1 MQSSSCG
8 QPGVVQCSQLGP
20 GVDQACCPQ
29 YTTCAKG
36 YNATTTSVRC
46 DIQELALQSLSPA
59 DKSSMGVVIEP
70 MQSTEAQESTQSSQP
85 AEQTSSSEAAQSV
98 SGTQAADTSR
108 SAEQITRMTEHTS
121 TGAPESVSTTHTDD
135 SPPALSRDSLDT
147 TIIIRKQ
154 PDNRCMDRHSRRGSS
169 GRRTPLSGRAVDLAK
184 EASRKIASCGQ
195 RPAISTGQ
203 EARCWIARSTKG
215 RLVRDVFK
223 TTRDG
228 GYQTPGAMGWCILA
242 EGDAGQRSC
251 RAGRQCAIMFLMT

>member
-46 DIQELALQSLSPA
+46 DIQELALQSLLPA

-98 SGTQAADTSR
+98 SGTQAAATSR
-108 SAEQITRMTEHTS
+108 SATQITRMTEHTS

-135 SPPALSRDSLDT
+135 SPPAETASTPPSSSESSLT
-147 TIIIRKQ
+147 TGAWIGIVVGAVAVVALLCLAVWLIWRK
-154 PDNRCMDRHSRRGSS
+154 RR
-169 GRRTPLSGRAVDLAK
+169 R
-184 EASRKIASCGQ
+184 
-195 RPAISTGQ
+195 
-203 EARCWIARSTKG
+203 ARSQAVANVQQYPLDK
-215 RLVRDVFK
+215 R
-223 TTRDG
+223 
-228 GYQTPGAMGWCILA
+228 P
-242 EGDAGQRSC
+242 DAGLQDQRKEDLYE
-251 RAGRQCAIMFLMT
+251 MFLRRQEMEDTRRQELWAGAFSPKEMQAREVAELEGSAR